1 MEQLVFSVNFSVVIA
16 LTQGESSTLKYSSGD
31 TGFERK
37 GNSSLCTDIDEC
49 QSNPCK
55 ANQTCTNLFN
65 AYNCSCI
72 TGFEMDKGS
81 GNCNE
86 INECSSNPCKVNEDC
101 TDLLASYNCTCKANY
116 VHNATNDRCEGKN
129 QFDLETSK
137 NKIFSLLVYVENRT
151 LCHALLWVQIAFE
164 KN

>member
-1 MEQLVFSVNFSVVIA
+1 
-16 LTQGESSTLKYSSGD
+16 
-31 TGFERK
+31 
-37 GNSSLCTDIDEC
+37 
-49 QSNPCK
+49 
-55 ANQTCTNLFN
+55 
-65 AYNCSCI
+65 
-72 TGFEMDKGS
+72 MDKGS

-137 NKIFSLLVYVENRT
+137 NKIFSLLVYVENRN

-164 KN
+164 NNLKTALLSENLEKQYLNNIYMASKIIPFNGYSSVSVWWLLSGNIALIKYL